1 MKKILLLIIFLI
13 LVFAKLT
20 IAQVPDFVPTD
31 NLVGWWPFQGNANDL
46 SVNSNHGTFV
56 GASTLT
62 TDRFGTS
69 NRAFQGGSSY
79 VTCPSTVF
87 RFTRTDNFSFSVWY
101 TKATNDGGRLVST
114 ESNEGHF
121 RISCG
126 GTNILI
132 QFGDYLSLPMNDNNW
147 HHLVYTYSSRTEK
160 NLFRWNI
167 DDYK

>member
-13 LVFAKLT
+13 LVLAKLT

-87 RFTRTDNFSFSVWY
+87 RFT
-101 TKATNDGGRLVST
+101 
-114 ESNEGHF
+114 
-121 RISCG
+121 
-126 GTNILI
+126 
-132 QFGDYLSLPMNDNNW
+132 
-147 HHLVYTYSSRTEK
+147 
-160 NLFRWNI
+160 
-167 DDYK
+167 